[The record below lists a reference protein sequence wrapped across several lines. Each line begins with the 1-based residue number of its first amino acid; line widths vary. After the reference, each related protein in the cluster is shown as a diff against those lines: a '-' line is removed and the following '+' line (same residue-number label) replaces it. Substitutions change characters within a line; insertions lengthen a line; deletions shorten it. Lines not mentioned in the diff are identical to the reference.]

1 MKGES
6 EGGVVS
12 DCSHTRTEL
21 IHKIY
26 RSHRDVNIIDG
37 VFISK
42 VMRECIGIKDE
53 CKLYHI
59 VQDNQS

>member
-12 DCSHTRTEL
+12 NCSHKKTEL

-26 RSHRDVNIIDG
+26 RNHRDVNIIDG

-42 VMRECIGIKDE
+42 MMRERIGIKNE
-53 CKLYHI
+53 SRLSS
-59 VQDNQS
+59 QT